1 MWFSAYCHVET
12 YLSRALCTRLL
23 DHVLGKVTHWQ
34 YWRGFRLSQSAFCFL
49 PKAAETDR
57 LGEMPAAWEL
67 VSRTGS

>member
-34 YWRGFRLSQSAFCFL
+34 YWRISSVSQSAFCFL
-49 PKAAETDR
+49 LKAAETDR